1 VKLNAAVAWAGALLC
16 MALFAGHA
24 GRAQQS
30 DEDGSELWGGRD
42 IHLRISA
49 SGASIEFDC
58 GHGSIA
64 QPLKPNAS
72 GEFSV
77 AGTYT
82 PEIGGPIQRNNP
94 PRDLPA
100 TYKGTI
106 SGETMHLEVLL
117 ADKSRQPP
125 PFTLTR
131 GSAGKLVKCR

>member
-1 VKLNAAVAWAGALLC
+1 MRLYSAVAWAGALLC

-24 GRAQQS
+24 SRAQQS
-30 DEDGSELWGGRD
+30 EEDSSELWGGRG
-42 IHLRISA
+42 ISLRISA
-49 SGASIEFDC
+49 SGAEIEFDC

-72 GEFSV
+72 GAFSA

-82 PEIGGPIQRNNP
+82 PEIGGPVQRNNP
-94 PRDLPA
+94 PRELPA

-106 SGETMHLEVLL
+106 SGDTMHLEVLL

-131 GSAGKLVKCR
+131 GSAGKVVKCR